1 MSMDN
6 SRIISFIPS
15 REALSYTEPFP
26 VNMEIFRFHV
36 LDHGDRV
43 LTTLAIAAWAP
54 WAFAQ
59 EPNPARLSLNTGKEI
74 FEAACVACHGSGGKG
89 MPETTVGFEKP
100 KTFPDFTQCDQ
111 TTPELN
117 VDWKATSR
125 DGGHG
130 RGFSPIMP
138 SFVDALTPAQMDKVI
153 AYLRSLCT
161 NDFWPRGEF
170 NLPLPLVTEKAFPE
184 DEVVL
189 TTAMNAQGAPGTTTD
204 IIYEQRFGARNQVE
218 IDVPVVTK
226 RQSPGLWY
234 GGVGDATLGV
244 KRVLIANLHSG
255 SILTAFGGIIVPSG
269 NRAHGLGNGVTT
281 FESFAAFAQLLP
293 ANTFVQLQA
302 GGEFPTDTS
311 KAPRAA
317 FWRAALGKSF
327 RQSGG
332 LGRMWTPMTEFVAS
346 RDFFSHAKTD
356 WDVVPQFQVTLS
368 QRQHVRANLG
378 FRIPVTNT
386 AGRPIQAVFYIL
398 WDWFDGSLVEGWK

>member
-1 MSMDN
+1 MLV
-6 SRIISFIPS
+6 FA
-15 REALSYTEPFP
+15 AL
-26 VNMEIFRFHV
+26 
-36 LDHGDRV
+36 
-43 LTTLAIAAWAP
+43 AP
-54 WAFAQ
+54 CTFAQ
-59 EPNPARLSLNTGKEI
+59 RATPAKLSLDTGKEI
-74 FEAACVACHGSGGKG
+74 YEAACIACHGPNGQG
-89 MPETTVGFEKP
+89 MPDTTVGFDKP
-100 KTFPDFTQCDQ
+100 KSFPDFTQCGQ

-117 VDWKATSR
+117 VDWKATIR

-138 SFVDALTPAQMDKVI
+138 SFVDALTSAQMDKVI

-161 NDFWPRGEF
+161 DKSWPRGEF

-189 TTAMNAQGAPGTTTD
+189 RSALKAEGAPGSTTD
-204 IIYEQRFGARNQVE
+204 IIYEQRFGARTQIEV
-218 IDVPVVTK
+218 DVPISFN

-234 GGVGDATLGV
+234 GGVGDTTLGV
-244 KRVLIANLHSG
+244 KRVLIANLHAG
-255 SILTAFGGIIVPSG
+255 SILTVFGGVILPSG
-269 NRAHGLGNGVTT
+269 NRAHGLGTGITT

-293 ANTFVQLQA
+293 ALSFVQLQA
-302 GGEFPTDTS
+302 GTDQPTDTS
-311 KAPRAA
+311 KSPRSV

-332 LGRMWTPMTEFVAS
+332 LGRMWTPMTEFVATHNFTS
-346 RDFFSHAKTD
+346 NATTN

-386 AGRPIQAVFYIL
+386 AGRSIQAVFYIL
-398 WDWFDGSLVEGWK
+398 WDWFDGGLREGWR